1 MQVKQRELVTY
12 IRLVELSVLTLVLV
26 TCEDP
31 LLRRQTGSAS

>member
-1 MQVKQRELVTY
+1 MQMKQERVGY
-12 IRLVELSVLTLVLV
+12 IDECVLFTLVLG